1 MNDKLHIVLDLDQ
14 TLISSELVNEFNIEN
29 EDKMKLFRY
38 STMDN
43 YYHIF
48 ERPRLQE
55 FLTYLFEN
63 FKVSIWTAAS
73 KDYALFIIENI
84 ILSKGNKRR
93 IEWIFHS
100 YHCDI
105 SQKLKNTIKN
115 LTVLSDVFKIND
127 FINDDTFIFDDNEE
141 VYDSQPERCLIAKPF
156 NFADEGSE
164 NDNYLQQVINQLK
177 TRKSIKNMN
186 KKLIRE

>member
-1 MNDKLHIVLDLDQ
+1 MKDKLHIILDLDQ

-29 EDKMKLFRY
+29 EEKMKLFRY

-43 YYHIF
+43 YYYIF

-55 FLTYLFEN
+55 FLTYLFKN

-73 KDYALFIIENI
+73 KDYALFIIEKI
-84 ILSKGNKRR
+84 ILSKHKNRR

-105 SQKLKNTIKN
+105 SQKLKKSIKN
-115 LTVLSDVFKIND
+115 LTVLSDVFKIQD
-127 FINDDTFIFDDNEE
+127 FIYDNAFIFDDNDE
-141 VYDSQPERCLIAKPF
+141 VYDSQPERCLVSKPF
-156 NFADEGSE
+156 NFTDDGSE
-164 NDNYLQQVINQLK
+164 NDNYLEEVVKQLK
-177 TRKSIKNMN
+177 SGKSISNMN
-186 KKLIRE
+186 KRLLR